1 MKPNHLILSSIGNM
15 HPAALDYLHYS
26 ESHAVLS
33 STPPVPGL
41 LTQAARRADGEP
53 RVRAAVSRR
62 RRCTRRQGQRRGQR
76 RARGLESSRGRARL
90 RVVRVRREGLRRG
103 NGCMCMCMCMS
114 MCMCVHALLPPAC
127 KLPDLPSP
135 LPPPRTSWICRVRSD
150 LCHSSLLG
158 VANLPGVRGSYGEE
172 TDPAGLWVCD

>member
-1 MKPNHLILSSIGNM
+1 MTMSARVKPNHLTLSSIGNM

-62 RRCTRRQGQRRGQR
+62 RRCTRRQDQRREQR

-114 MCMCVHALLPPAC
+114 MCMCVHALLPPGR
-127 KLPDLPSP
+127 KLPDLPPPPPPPPPPPANLVDLPRKVRP
-135 LPPPRTSWICRVRSD
+135 LPLKPPRSGEPPRSER
-150 LCHSSLLG
+150 LL
-158 VANLPGVRGSYGEE
+158 
-172 TDPAGLWVCD
+172 W